1 MAAWWYR
8 NTSDSDDTHDA
19 LASVIAQRAASP
31 RRKSTT
37 GPGRTPP
44 LSCDDA
50 HSTSSK
56 GGRADPAAI
65 AAAAASSAAAAAP
78 SAVAV
83 TLGCITRAAVVHRLS
98 CSFNGASSCRPA
110 ALTLSWSGCPTSARE
125 GGGNAVMKSAR
136 ASADGPDSEQQP
148 AGHGPLAYV
157 RPASTMDERRSL
169 LSDAVPSET
178 FSFEA
183 QRRSRA
189 SGIGQP

>member
-65 AAAAASSAAAAAP
+65 AAAAASSAAGAAP
-78 SAVAV
+78 PPLPSPSPW
-83 TLGCITRAAVVHRLS
+83 AASPAPPPRTGS
-98 CSFNGASSCRPA
+98 CSFKGASSCRPA
-110 ALTLSWSGCPTSARE
+110 ALTLAWAGCPTAARE

-148 AGHGPLAYV
+148 AWSWATCL
-157 RPASTMDERRSL
+157 
-169 LSDAVPSET
+169 
-178 FSFEA
+178 
-183 QRRSRA
+183 RA
-189 SGIGQP
+189 SSFHYRTNVEVCSPTPCRAKPFPSKPGDVAGRAE

>member
-19 LASVIAQRAASP
+19 PASVIAQRAASP

-65 AAAAASSAAAAAP
+65 AAAAASSAAGAAP

-83 TLGCITRAAVVHRLS
+83 TLGCITRAAAAHRLVLIQRRLELQAS
-98 CSFNGASSCRPA
+98 GADVVVVGLPNVGAGGRGQSRY
-110 ALTLSWSGCPTSARE
+110 GERE
-125 GGGNAVMKSAR
+125 SER
-136 ASADGPDSEQQP
+136 QEGPDSEQQP
-148 AGHGPLAYV
+148 AWSWAHLPTCVQHSTIGRTPKFALRRRAE
-157 RPASTMDERRSL
+157 RNLFLRSSAS
-169 LSDAVPSET
+169 
-178 FSFEA
+178 
-183 QRRSRA
+183 
-189 SGIGQP
+189 